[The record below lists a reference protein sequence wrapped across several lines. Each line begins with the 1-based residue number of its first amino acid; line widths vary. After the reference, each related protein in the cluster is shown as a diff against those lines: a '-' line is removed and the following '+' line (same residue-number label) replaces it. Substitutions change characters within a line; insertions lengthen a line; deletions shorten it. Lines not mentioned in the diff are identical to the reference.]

1 MAYPGP
7 SAARPIRGGESP
19 NPGVYQMA
27 EQRIPDPTLMARLQ
41 LSVKGVDWAASL
53 VAHRQHEQ
61 VDGEWSAHQHVS
73 HLIAVETGVFQPRV
87 RRMIDEDRP
96 VLEPWD
102 EAGYM
107 ANAYRAEGDVVD
119 LAGEFMRQREAT
131 VELFKS
137 LAPEQWK
144 RTGVWPAGEVDL
156 AWAAEKCVAHAL
168 EHFVALLLIH
178 QDTEHLQARRWF
190 GEG

>member
-1 MAYPGP
+1 
-7 SAARPIRGGESP
+7 
-19 NPGVYQMA
+19 MA

-61 VDGEWSAHQHVS
+61 VDGEWSAHQHVA
-73 HLIAVETGVFQPRV
+73 HLIAVETNVFQPRI
-87 RRMIDEDRP
+87 RGMITQDRP
-96 VLEPWD
+96 AFEPWD
-102 EAGYM
+102 EEGYM
-107 ANAYRAEGDVVD
+107 RTAYRREGEVAD
-119 LAGEFMRQREAT
+119 LAEEFMRQREAT
-131 VELFKS
+131 VELFRS

-168 EHFVALLLIH
+168 EHFVALLNIH
-178 QDTEHLQARRWF
+178 QATEKLQARRWF